1 MFTRSLDKASFLI
14 MVPFFIFSFNT
25 EINAQVKYVFHN
37 KANFKL
43 KIKYSIPRVTK
54 KSVQIIKSNIIESNS
69 TNNIKLS
76 GVKIINN
83 NDFKISDLTFLL
95 LY

>member
-1 MFTRSLDKASFLI
+1 MFTRSLDKASFVI

-37 KANFKL
+37 KANLKL
-43 KIKYSIPRVTK
+43 NRKYSIPRVAK
-54 KSVQIIKSNIIESNS
+54 KSVQILKSNIIKSNS

-76 GVKIINN
+76 CCNILAITTKYN
-83 NDFKISDLTFLL
+83 L
-95 LY
+95 